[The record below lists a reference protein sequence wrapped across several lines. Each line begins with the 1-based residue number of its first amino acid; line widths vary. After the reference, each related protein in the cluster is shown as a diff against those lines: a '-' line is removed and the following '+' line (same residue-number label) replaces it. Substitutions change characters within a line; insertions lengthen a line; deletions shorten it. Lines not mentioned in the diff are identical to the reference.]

1 MYPVLCAPKALRG
14 FGLRGGLSISSRMG
28 PHYGQ
33 AVEKKFPDAG
43 LRVVPH
49 LLKHLFHVGETKLP
63 TARAGVFALGMQ
75 LASGDLVGHDDVLLS
90 MESAHVFDEAA
101 RKAA

>member
-49 LLKHLFHVGETKLP
+49 LLKHLFHVGEMKLP
-63 TARAGVFALGMQ
+63 IVRAGVFA
-75 LASGDLVGHDDVLLS
+75 
-90 MESAHVFDEAA
+90 
-101 RKAA
+101 